1 MEEQKKSEGILAAI
15 NPLKKK
21 SSSKKV
27 VQDKDAEA
35 RAKVEE
41 LLKDTS
47 LGSKTEEK
55 PKFDVKEIKQ
65 ERTSKWLE
73 DQIEMLNKQVEEYEN
88 EILYYKNAIKTMQEN
103 QQVSNASVSNSGDLN
118 PNIVAFF
125 RHFEHVYESGYT
137 DAKIAHA
144 ESGEG
149 VLDLLLQYFPQLQS
163 VRRYRYRG
171 QGQLRR

>member
-1 MEEQKKSEGILAAI
+1 MEEQKKTEGILAAI

-21 SSSKKV
+21 SSPKKV

-35 RAKVEE
+35 RAKVDE
-41 LLKDTS
+41 LLKGTS
-47 LGSKTEEK
+47 VASKEEK
-55 PKFDVKEIKQ
+55 PVLDVKEIKQ

-73 DQIEMLNKQVEEYEN
+73 EQIELLNRQVEEYEN
-88 EILYYKNAIKTMQEN
+88 EILYYKDAIKTMQDN
-103 QQVSNASVSNSGDLN
+103 QQMNTAPVTNSGELN
-118 PNIVAFF
+118 TNLIAFF

-171 QGQLRR
+171 QQGR